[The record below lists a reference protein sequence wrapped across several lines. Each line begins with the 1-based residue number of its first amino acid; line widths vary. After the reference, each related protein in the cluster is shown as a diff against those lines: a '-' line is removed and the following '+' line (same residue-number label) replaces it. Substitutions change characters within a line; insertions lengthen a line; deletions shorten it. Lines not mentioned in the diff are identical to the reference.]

1 SYRKIYSDVIT
12 PRRVAELLILRADI
26 PRSLHSCTNFIHETL
41 RVLCDDSSREIERVA
56 GELRTKLRYGRTDEI
71 IKLGLHE
78 YLLEFLD
85 SISALGAEINTH
97 FLVPG

>member
-1 SYRKIYSDVIT
+1 M
-12 PRRVAELLILRADI
+12 
-26 PRSLHSCTNFIHETL
+26 NFIHETL

-56 GELRTKLRYGRTDEI
+56 GELHAKLRHGQTDEI

-78 YLLEFLD
+78 YLLDFLD
-85 SISALGAEINTH
+85 SISALGGEINTH